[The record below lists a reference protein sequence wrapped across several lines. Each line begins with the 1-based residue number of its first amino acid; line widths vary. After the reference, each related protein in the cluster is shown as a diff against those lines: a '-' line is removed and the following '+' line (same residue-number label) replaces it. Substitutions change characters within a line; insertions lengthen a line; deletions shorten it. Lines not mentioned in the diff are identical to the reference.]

1 MVDYRK
7 LVFRFNGV
15 GTISA
20 AQRELIVKLPQEERR
35 RFNRVYQYYLM
46 TYGPHGFVER
56 MNNRTVES
64 ILAEADSIES
74 ILAEVDSIDAPSPI
88 ESGERD
94 GVRYRL
100 FKPSSPDHPT
110 RPGPP
115 RELLDEDRGP
125 TP

>member
-1 MVDYRK
+1 MDDYRK

-15 GTISA
+15 GTIGA

-35 RFNRVYQYYLM
+35 RFNRVYQHYLM
-46 TYGPHGFVER
+46 TYEPHGFVER

-64 ILAEADSIES
+64 ILAEADSI
-74 ILAEVDSIDAPSPI
+74 DAPAPI

-94 GVRYRL
+94 GVRYQL
-100 FKPSSPDHPT
+100 FKLSSPEHPA

-115 RELLDEDRGP
+115 SDLLDEDRG
-125 TP
+125 

>member
-1 MVDYRK
+1 MDDYRK

-15 GTISA
+15 GTIGA

-35 RFNRVYQYYLM
+35 RFNRVYQHYLM

-64 ILAEADSIES
+64 ILAEADSI
-74 ILAEVDSIDAPSPI
+74 DAPAPI

-94 GVRYRL
+94 GVRYQL
-100 FKPSSPDHPT
+100 FKLSPPEHPA

-115 RELLDEDRGP
+115 SDLLDEDRGWLSGRP
-125 TP
+125 PVAALR